1 MKAKRLEDKNSQ
13 IRGQLWDRDF
23 RLKYA
28 KQVLDSP
35 CDNWLNKVETDFVQ
49 ASLRKRRWNA
59 AWFGMVSGVIVLLVS
74 GLAAYFWYQLQLSQL
89 REQAASSENLVENN
103 NPVEG
108 LALAI
113 QTAEQNRSTPAV
125 EYSILPDVK
134 VALSNAVQTI
144 RETNRFQGDSDVPLT
159 AVAFSP
165 DGKRIAVG
173 DRNGK
178 IALWDTTKGKL
189 NEFSCSSETES
200 SCSDNGS
207 QEVAAIAF
215 SRNGKQIISG
225 RNDGR
230 VQMWDLQGNSQL
242 MWKHSKPVRSVAFLA
257 NGRIISSSGDGTIYL
272 GESNQIPGRYKLLKK
287 KVEDPNEFSKETVSN
302 YVPSYV
308 SNYVAVSPDGENIAV
323 IRDYEILLG
332 DSQSDTLTLLV
343 ENEQEEIQDAIDA
356 SNIKSRC
363 SISFVD
369 NQTLLIGQGSC
380 QSAEGRISKHNYEVQ
395 EWRISE
401 EKDSISPIRPLL
413 VDDIAIESVATGGGA
428 IAIDGSNNLI
438 QVRQGNRQFAL
449 SGHTGD
455 VNMVAFNPTNPNQVV
470 SVSNDSTIRFWDVSD
485 RAKPVQYMGASFK
498 GQAVKGGGWNYD
510 YVTSIAFSP
519 SGDYFALGRRRGTV
533 MLFNAQGQLAELPF
547 EIPTDGDSYARVST
561 VAFSPDGETIASV
574 STDNTVRL
582 WDLEGNL
589 RDTIEGPQC
598 SGDSKISPQI
608 TAVAFSPDRKSIA
621 FSQIATGDVEA
632 CQAHTVQLWDLE
644 TKKYLRTL
652 KGHED
657 KINTLAF
664 SLDGEILASGS
675 SDKTVRL
682 WDAATGQL
690 IGNPLAAH
698 EGVVNSVAFSPKS
711 TSLLSKLL
719 SKSESILISGS
730 EDRAIRFWDL
740 EGKPT
745 GIEILPNAHTSGIKA
760 VLFRD
765 ANTIISASSDQ
776 TIRFWNL
783 NGSPVMMPL
792 SNRTEVPEASTVA
805 LAFNSNTSTLL
816 ASINTFKEGGSYV
829 RMFSDIT
836 DWQGSLRIACQQF
849 SQHQWLMEQDTAEAE
864 DARTACEKL
873 ASNESYQQD
882 YQPIISTGDTSLIAT
897 TSDKQL
903 AVEAIASG
911 DFSEAITKLKASL
924 KKKLNDPEARIYLN
938 NARVAEQKHHTL
950 AVSVPFSSDL
960 GAASEMLRGVAH
972 AQEVYN
978 KAAKSSGEMPI
989 KVAIADDR
997 NDPNNARAIAQQ
1009 LAEDPTILGVVGH
1022 YASDVTSAAANVYHK
1037 EKLVAISPVSTS
1049 ITALPKQLGEYVFR
1063 TVPND
1068 KDAAESLATHM
1079 LKELKK
1085 TKAVVFYDSKSEYSQ
1100 SLYSAFEAAI
1110 KAESGQ
1116 VVKAIDLSNPEADL
1130 KTDSLVPDEA
1140 EVIALFPSTA
1150 VASKSLDVVR
1160 ANQRKLPVLAGD
1172 DMYGTTVLEVT
1183 GEQAR
1188 CMVVAVPWHI
1198 GAHKDTEFV
1207 ETADKL
1213 WKADVSWR
1221 TAMSYDATKA
1231 LMAAIQKNPTREGV
1245 AEAIRSKNF
1254 TAEGSTKT
1262 VEFSAG
1268 ERKQSE
1274 IQLVKVVESDASDPF
1289 YAGYDY
1295 AFIPEPPLQNQ
1306 TNFARSHSQLRCD

>member
-13 IRGQLWDRDF
+13 TRGQLWDRDF

-49 ASLRKRRWNA
+49 ASLRQRRWNA
-59 AWFGMVSGVIVLLVS
+59 AWFGIVSGVIVLLVS

-113 QTAEQNRSTPAV
+113 QTTEQNLSTPV
-125 EYSILPDVK
+125 VNDSILPDVK

-189 NEFSCSSETES
+189 NEFPCSSEMGS
-200 SCSDNGS
+200 SCPDNGS
-207 QEVAAIAF
+207 QAVEAIAF
-215 SRNGKQIISG
+215 SRDGKQIISG

-230 VQMWDLQGNSQL
+230 VQIWDLQGNSQL
-242 MWKHSKPVRSVAFLA
+242 MWEHSKFVRSVAFLA
-257 NGRIISSSGDGTIYL
+257 NGKIISSSGDDTIHL
-272 GESNQIPGRYKLLKK
+272 GESDQIPGRYKLLKK
-287 KVEDPNEFSKETVSN
+287 KVEDPNEFSRET
-302 YVPSYV
+302 V

-323 IRDYEILLG
+323 IRDNEILLG
-332 DSQSDTLTLLV
+332 DSQSNTLTPLV
-343 ENEQEEIQDAIDA
+343 ENEQEGIQEAIDA
-356 SNIKSRC
+356 SKMKSRC

-369 NQTLLIGQGSC
+369 NQTLLIGQGRC
-380 QSAEGRISKHNYEVQ
+380 QSAEGSISKFDYEVQ
-395 EWRISE
+395 EWRIR
-401 EKDSISPIRPLL
+401 EKRDSISPIRPLL
-413 VDDIAIESVATGGGA
+413 VDDRAIDSVATGGGA

-498 GQAVKGGGWNYD
+498 GQAVQGNGGNYD

-519 SGDYFALGRRRGTV
+519 NGDYFALGREDTV

-547 EIPTDGDSYARVST
+547 ETHTEGDWYARVNV
-561 VAFSPDGETIASV
+561 VAFSPDGKTIASGGN
-574 STDNTVRL
+574 DNTVRF

-589 RDTIEGPQC
+589 RDKIEGPQC
-598 SGDSKISPQI
+598 SGDSKIPPQI
-608 TAVAFSPDRKSIA
+608 TAVEFSPDQKSIA
-621 FSQIATGDVEA
+621 FSQIVIGDVEA

-644 TKKYLRTL
+644 TKKHLRTL

-664 SLDGEILASGS
+664 SLDSEIVASGS
-675 SDKTVRL
+675 SDKTRLL

-690 IGNPLAAH
+690 VSNPLAEH
-698 EGVVNSVAFSPKS
+698 EGAVNSVAFRPKS

-740 EGKPT
+740 EGNPT

-765 ANTIISASSDQ
+765 ANTIISASSDK

-816 ASINTFKEGGSYV
+816 SSISTFKEGGGYV

-836 DWQGSLRIACQQF
+836 DWQGSLQLACQQF
-849 SQHQWLMEQDTAEAE
+849 SQHQWLMERNTAEAE
-864 DARTACEKL
+864 DARTACERL
-873 ASNESYQQD
+873 ASNKSYLQD
-882 YQPIISTGDTSLIAT
+882 YRPIISTGDTSLIAT

-911 DFSEAITKLKASL
+911 DFSEAVTKLEASL
-924 KKKLNDPEARIYLN
+924 KKNLNDPEARIYLN
-938 NARVAEQKHHTL
+938 NARVAEQTHHTL
-950 AVSVPFSSDL
+950 AVSVPLSSDP

-978 KAAKSSGEMPI
+978 KEAGNSGEVPI
-989 KVAIADDR
+989 KVAIADDH
-997 NDPNNARAIAQQ
+997 NNPNNARAIAQQ
-1009 LAEDPTILGVVGH
+1009 LAEDPDILGVVGH
-1022 YASDVTSAAANVYHK
+1022 YASDVTSAAANVYQK

-1049 ITALPKQLGEYVFR
+1049 VTALPEQLGEYVFR
-1063 TVPND
+1063 TVPSD

-1079 LKELKK
+1079 LKELEK
-1085 TKAVVFYDSKSEYSQ
+1085 TKAIVFYDSKSEYSQ

-1110 KAESGQ
+1110 KAENGQ
-1116 VVKAIDLSNPEADL
+1116 VVKAIDLSNPEA
-1130 KTDSLVPDEA
+1130 DSLVPDEA

-1150 VASKSLDVVR
+1150 VTSKSLDIVR
-1160 ANQRKLPVLAGD
+1160 ANQRRLPVLAGD
-1172 DMYGTTVLEVT
+1172 DMYGTTILEVA

-1198 GAHKDTEFV
+1198 GAHKDAEFV

-1231 LMAAIQKNPTREGV
+1231 LMAAIQKTPTREGV

-1254 TAEGSTKT
+1254 AAEGATKT

-1295 AFIPEPPLQNQ
+1295 AFRPEPPLQNQ
-1306 TNFARSHSQLRCD
+1306 GQVSSCD